1 MEYMEV
7 YEYAKHKQSVQEQS
21 AKVIAQIRKKYQSN
35 IQNINYTELGLQNLE
50 HQLIN
55 ELQEQLLQLR
65 NGFITVAQEKTQD
78 NKRKLVEK
86 RMQKQPQTQGE
97 MLCEYM
103 KFFKQVK
110 VYEGIV
116 QSNGADMELLNTLA
130 TDDDIQRDVFE
141 VVKGAMIQVAP
152 QNEKA
157 NYRNIKKVDTAMNKI
172 MEDINDLERIKNNVN
187 APIVG
192 IEFADKSLYEL
203 VTEKEL
209 SNYYFNDKHTE
220 EVI

>member
-1 MEYMEV
+1 MEV

-21 AKVIAQIRKKYQSN
+21 AKVIAQIRKKYKSN
-35 IQNINYTELGLQNLE
+35 LEIYQYTEKGLQLME

-55 ELQEQLLQLR
+55 ELEEQLMQLR
-65 NGFITVAQEKTQD
+65 NGFLTTATEGTNKT
-78 NKRKLVEK
+78 KRDLIEK
-86 RMQKQPQTQGE
+86 RMQQQPKTQGE

-110 VYEGIV
+110 VYESIV

-130 TDDDIQRDVFE
+130 TDDDISRDVFE

-152 QNEKA
+152 QEEKA
-157 NYRNIKKVDTAMNKI
+157 NYRSIKKVDTAMSVVNA
-172 MEDINDLERIKNNVN
+172 DINDLERIKNNVN
-187 APIVG
+187 MPIVG
-192 IEFADKSLYEL
+192 LEFADQTLYQI
-203 VTEKEL
+203 VTQKEL
-209 SNYYFNDKHTE
+209 SNYYFEDKHTE

>member
-1 MEYMEV
+1 MEV

-21 AKVIAQIRKKYQSN
+21 AKVIAQIRKKYKSN
-35 IQNINYTELGLQNLE
+35 IENINYTEKGLQNME

-65 NGFITVAQEKTQD
+65 NGFITIAQEKTQD

-86 RMQKQPQTQGE
+86 RMQQQPKTQGE
-97 MLCEYM
+97 QMVQLLQFM
-103 KFFKQVK
+103 KDKA
-110 VYEGIV
+110 VYEARV
-116 QSNGADMELLNTLA
+116 YTNGVDLQMLNDMAIN
-130 TDDDIQRDVFE
+130 DDISKDLFY
-141 VVKGAMIQVAP
+141 VVQGAMMKIA
-152 QNEKA
+152 NEEEKMA
-157 NYRNIKKVDTAMNKI
+157 IRSIKKTDTAMNI
-172 MEDINDLERIKNNVN
+172 VNADINDLERIKNNVN

-209 SNYYFNDKHTE
+209 SNYYFDNKQQK

>member
-1 MEYMEV
+1 MEV

-21 AKVIAQIRKKYQSN
+21 AKVIAQIRKKYKSN
-35 IQNINYTELGLQNLE
+35 LEIYQYTEKGLQLME

-55 ELQEQLLQLR
+55 ELEEQLMQLR
-65 NGFITVAQEKTQD
+65 NGFLTTATEGTNKT
-78 NKRKLVEK
+78 KRDLIEK
-86 RMQKQPQTQGE
+86 RMQQQPKTQGE

-110 VYEGIV
+110 VYESIV

-130 TDDDIQRDVFE
+130 TDDDISRDVFE

-152 QNEKA
+152 QEEKA
-157 NYRNIKKVDTAMNKI
+157 NYRSTAMSVVNA
-172 MEDINDLERIKNNVN
+172 DINDLERIKNNVN
-187 APIVG
+187 APVVG
-192 IEFADKSLYEL
+192 IEFADKSMYEL

-209 SNYYFNDKHTE
+209 SNYYFNNEHTE